1 MSFDFSKAL
10 QELASFRI
18 KNSRRSQEVVDLGL
32 ALLAK
37 SRRKASSNSIA
48 STSSGSSILASSGIA
63 SLEEDS
69 AWIEQLELAAI
80 DVGRLDIADVS

>member
-1 MSFDFSKAL
+1 MSLDFSKAL

-32 ALLAK
+32 ALLAN

-48 STSSGSSILASSGIA
+48 STSSGSSILASAGIA
-63 SLEEDS
+63 SLEENS
-69 AWIEQLELAAI
+69 AWIVQLALAAI